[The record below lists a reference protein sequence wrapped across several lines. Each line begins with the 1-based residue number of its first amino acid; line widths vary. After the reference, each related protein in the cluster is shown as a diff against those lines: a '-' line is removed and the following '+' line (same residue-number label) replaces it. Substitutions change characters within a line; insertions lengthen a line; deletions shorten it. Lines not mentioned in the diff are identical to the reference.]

1 MRTERTDHV
10 RIDRDGRWK
19 FRRGRWLLALPVLA
33 LAVAAAGC
41 GGSDSSSSSGDNGTA
56 TGDQASSGAPIKVGV
71 SLPLTGP
78 LSVPGSNF
86 KQSYQLCA
94 DLINNA
100 GGIDGRKLKL
110 EISDNRSDPQTAV
123 NQTQRFISSDNVDIL
138 FGTFSTLLSFPI
150 EAITE
155 QNKMVYLE
163 PADSAVASHSRG
175 FKYNFGFTLKP
186 IDYIG
191 QSPVDAIF
199 ALKDRG
205 DIAASDL
212 PKTAAVVYQDDFFP
226 NSIERGLLG
235 GKASIPG
242 SKKSVDFGKGYL
254 ADKGIKV
261 VFEQQYPGDFNDWIS
276 LANSIKR
283 SGADY
288 LFALTQNPTEVN
300 IVRALATVKYKP
312 KGAFFSQGTYDQFQ
326 KSLGARANGVIVWST
341 WSPTVRW
348 KGLLNGKEFSNQ
360 DFVKAFTAKYGTP
373 PDEDHAQ
380 AFTVCQ
386 AADQAIRATGGTD
399 NTKIRDWLAART
411 AADPVKTVQG
421 DYHFDETGLTADRD
435 VLLLQWQNG
444 KLKPIYPIGPEYP
457 GTVKIIWPDT
467 NW

>member
-1 MRTERTDHV
+1 V
-10 RIDRDGRWK
+10 RIDRDGRW
-19 FRRGRWLLALPVLA
+19 RPSRLRWLLALPVVA
-33 LAVAAAGC
+33 LAATAAGC
-41 GGSDSSSSSGDNGTA
+41 GGSSSSSSGT
-56 TGDQASSGAPIKVGV
+56 TSDQSSSGKPIKVGV

-78 LSVPGSNF
+78 LSVPGANF

-100 GGIDGRKLKL
+100 GGIDGRKLNL

-123 NQTQRFISSDNVDIL
+123 NQTQRFISSDHVDML

-155 QNKMVYLE
+155 QQKYVYLE

-199 ALKDRG
+199 NLQEKG
-205 DIAASDL
+205 DIAKADL
-212 PKTAAVVYQDDFFP
+212 PKTAAVIYQDDFFP
-226 NSIERGLLG
+226 NSIQRGLLG

-261 VFEQQYPGDFNDWIS
+261 VFQKQYPGDFNDWIS
-276 LANSIKR
+276 LANSIKQ

-288 LFALTQNPTEVN
+288 LFALTQTPTEVN
-300 IVRALATVKYKP
+300 IVRALATVKYHP
-312 KGAFFSQGTYDQFQ
+312 KGAFFSQGTYDQFK
-326 KSLGARANGVIVWST
+326 KSLGSKVNGIIVWST
-341 WSPTVRW
+341 WSPSVKW
-348 KGLLNGKEFSNQ
+348 QGLLNGKPFSNQ
-360 DFVKAFTAKYGTP
+360 DFVKAFTDKYGTP

-386 AADQAIRATGGTD
+386 AAEQAIRATGGTD
-399 NTKIRDWLAART
+399 QTKIRDWLHERT
-411 AADPVKTVQG
+411 AADPIKTVQG
-421 DYHFDETGLTADRD
+421 DYHFDDVGLTADRD

-444 KLKPIYPIGPEYP
+444 KLNPIYPTGPEYP
-457 GTVKIIWPDT
+457 GTTKIQWPMQ